1 MSFPEIVEMLQAL
14 QEKSDERFDLT
25 INNQRKTIKIKYY
38 KTKNGTPKQ
47 DIK

>member
-38 KTKNGTPKQ
+38 KTKNGTSKQ